1 MRKIGL
7 LLAIS
12 VCMGGSLSAYA
23 QEVGRYAIVPAKDGA
38 LISKEGYLYQWINA
52 PGVSALFFR
61 GQPAPGQ
68 RYGDIMEGDKPGQ
81 KHLRAQT
88 RSADLP

>member
-12 VCMGGSLSAYA
+12 VCMGASVSAYA

-38 LISKEGYLYQWINA
+38 LILDTKEGYLYQWVNA

-61 GQPAPGQ
+61 GHPAPGQ
-68 RYGDIMEGDKPGQ
+68 NYGDIIDGDKPGQ
-81 KHLRAQT
+81 KSLR
-88 RSADLP
+88 SPH

>member
-12 VCMGGSLSAYA
+12 VCMGASLSAYA

-38 LISKEGYLYQWINA
+38 LISIRRRLSISVDQCAWGIR
-52 PGVSALFFR
+52 SLFPW
-61 GQPAPGQ
+61 PACP
-68 RYGDIMEGDKPGQ
+68 RPK
-81 KHLRAQT
+81 LR
-88 RSADLP
+88 